1 MLPIDILL
9 IPAGPEDYR
18 DLAAPLWRGYRVP
31 EGGLAPAPVME
42 ILIGWSARL
51 LAAQGWGSWIAV
63 AGGEVVASVAVKH
76 PLAAGTVEIGY
87 GVAPAA
93 EGRGVATAAV
103 LALVPLLQAKGARQI
118 TAESS
123 PDNPA
128 SGRVLTK
135 AGFMQT
141 GRRDDPEDGALIQW
155 QLAL

>member
-1 MLPIDILL
+1 MLPTDILL
-9 IPAGPEDYR
+9 IAAGPEDYQ
-18 DLAAPLWRGYRVP
+18 ACNPPLWRGYRVP
-31 EGGLAPAPVME
+31 EGGLAPAPVID

-51 LAAQGWGSWIAV
+51 VAAQGWGSWIAV
-63 AGGEVVASVAVKH
+63 AGGEVVASLAVKH

-93 EGRGVATAAV
+93 EGKGMATAAL
-103 LALVPLLQAKGARQI
+103 LALLPLLQAKGVQQV

-135 AGFMQT
+135 AGFVQT
-141 GRRDDPEDGALIQW
+141 GQRDDPEDGALILW
-155 QLAL
+155 QRGL